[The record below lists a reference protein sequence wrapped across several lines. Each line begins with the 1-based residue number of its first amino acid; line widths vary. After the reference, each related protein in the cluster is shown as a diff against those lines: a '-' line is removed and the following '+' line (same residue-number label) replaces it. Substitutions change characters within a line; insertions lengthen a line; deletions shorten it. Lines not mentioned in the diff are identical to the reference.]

1 MFYCGGER
9 GARKIRK
16 PKPKRKV
23 TTITEME
30 NKTASGKISNKSN
43 SFVENFDVDDKI
55 FDF

>member
-55 FDF
+55 FHY